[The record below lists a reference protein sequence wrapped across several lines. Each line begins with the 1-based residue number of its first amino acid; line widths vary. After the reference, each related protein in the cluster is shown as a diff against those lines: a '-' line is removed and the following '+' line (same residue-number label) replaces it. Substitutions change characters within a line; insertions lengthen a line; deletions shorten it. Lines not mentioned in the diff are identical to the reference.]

1 MISQWQCATVQRAW
15 KFKPDQTG
23 GAAWI
28 PDIQSLRTSTLYSH
42 KDMTDTLFS
51 VTYIFQQIPF
61 QYILIYS
68 ESTDVHCPPTQFCSS
83 AVLVVPS
90 VVSHI
95 IQTSAKARS
104 YSRIRAA
111 SHKHL
116 IVWSLRIRLG
126 RVGIFNFG

>member
-1 MISQWQCATVQRAW
+1 MISQLQCPTVQRAW

-42 KDMTDTLFS
+42 KDMTDTLFR
-51 VTYIFQQIPF
+51 VAYIFQQIPF

-83 AVLVVPS
+83 AG
-90 VVSHI
+90 
-95 IQTSAKARS
+95 A
-104 YSRIRAA
+104 
-111 SHKHL
+111 
-116 IVWSLRIRLG
+116 LG
-126 RVGIFNFG
+126 SFPYNTDFSQG